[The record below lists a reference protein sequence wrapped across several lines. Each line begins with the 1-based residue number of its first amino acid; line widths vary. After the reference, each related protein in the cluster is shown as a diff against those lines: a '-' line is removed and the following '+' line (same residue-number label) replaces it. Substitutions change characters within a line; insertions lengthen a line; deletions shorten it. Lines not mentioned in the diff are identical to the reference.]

1 MRLCDLLNT
10 IQYTV
15 IQGSEELEIDNIAYD
30 SRQVNSNT
38 LFICIE
44 GFKVDGHN
52 FALDA
57 IKKGATALLVQK
69 EINDIPSHITVI
81 RVGNTREKMPYI
93 ASAFYNHP
101 VKHMKLI
108 GVTGTNGKTTTTFL
122 IGKILEQYNKKIGLI
137 GTIENRIGGKAVEA
151 SRTTP
156 ESLDLQALFAQMLK
170 EEVSHVVMEVSSHA
184 LDLNRVDACDFEIG
198 VFTNL
203 TLDHLDFHK
212 TMENYRDAKAKLFRK
227 CKYGIINIDDPHG
240 KEIIKQADC
249 KVITFGIE
257 NDADFKAYNI
267 MMSSKGIEFSVTLE
281 DQEIRFHLNTI
292 GRFNIYN
299 ALGAIAAGYYLN
311 IPIEVIKTALEDME
325 GVPGR
330 VQRVESNRGFSVIV
344 DYAHAPDGLENVL
357 KTIKEFAEG
366 RIITVFG
373 CGGDRDRS
381 KRPIMGEIAGKYSD
395 FCIITS
401 DNPRSE
407 EPEDIIAEI
416 EVGMQKTNCPYE
428 KVVDRK
434 EGIQRAIEA
443 AKTKDIILI
452 AGKGHETYQI
462 IKDRVIHFDDV
473 EVVKSILQGD
483 HIHGTIENK

>member
-81 RVGNTREKMPYI
+81 RVDNTREKMPYI

-240 KEIIKQADC
+240 KEIIKQAEC

-281 DQEIRFHLNTI
+281 GQEIRFHLNTI
-292 GRFNIYN
+292 GRFNVYN

-311 IPIEVIKTALEDME
+311 IPIEVIKSALEVME

-330 VQRVESNRGFSVIV
+330 VQRVESIRGFSVIV

-373 CGGDRDRS
+373 CGGDRDHS
-381 KRPIMGEIAGKYSD
+381 KRPIMGEIAGRYSD

-434 EGIQRAIEA
+434 EGIQRAIEVA
-443 AKTKDIILI
+443 NTKDIVLI

-483 HIHGTIENK
+483 YIHGTIENK

>member
-1 MRLCDLLNT
+1 MRLCELLHS
-10 IQYTV
+10 IDYTV
-15 IQGSEELEIDNIAYD
+15 IQGSSDLEIDGIAYD
-30 SRQVNSNT
+30 SRQVNNNT

-57 IKKGATALLVQK
+57 INRGATALLVQK
-69 EINDIPSHITVI
+69 EIRDIPSNITII
-81 RVGNTREKMPYI
+81 RVDNTREKMPYI

-101 VKHMKLI
+101 VKQMKLI

-137 GTIENRIGGKAVEA
+137 GTIENRIGHKVVEA

-156 ESLDLQALFAQMLK
+156 ESLDLQALFAQMVK

-184 LDLNRVDACDFEIG
+184 LELNRVDACDFEIG

-212 TMENYRDAKAKLFRK
+212 TMENYRDAKAKLFKK

-240 KEIIKQADC
+240 KEIIKQAEC
-249 KVITFGIE
+249 QVITFGIE

-267 MMSSKGIEFSVTLE
+267 LMNSKGIEFSVTLE
-281 DQEIRFHLNTI
+281 GQEVRFHLNTI

-299 ALGAIAAGYYLN
+299 AIGAIAAGYYLN
-311 IPIEVIKTALEDME
+311 VPIDVIKTALEDME

-330 VQRVESNRGFSVIV
+330 VQRVESNRGFSIIV

-357 KTIKEFAEG
+357 KAIKEFAEG

-381 KRPIMGEIAGKYSD
+381 KRPIMGEIAGRYSD

-407 EPEDIIAEI
+407 EPQGILDEI
-416 EVGMQKTNCPYE
+416 EVGMKKTNCPYE
-428 KVVDRK
+428 KVVDRR
-434 EGIQRAIEA
+434 EGIQRAIDA
-443 AKTKDIILI
+443 AKARDIILI

-473 EVVKSILQGD
+473 EVVKSILQGEN
-483 HIHGTIENK
+483 INGTIKN